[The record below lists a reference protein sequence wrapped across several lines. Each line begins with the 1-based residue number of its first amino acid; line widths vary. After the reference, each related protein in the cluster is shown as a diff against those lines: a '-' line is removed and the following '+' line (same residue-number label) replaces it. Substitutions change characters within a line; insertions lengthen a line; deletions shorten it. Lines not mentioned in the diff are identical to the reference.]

1 MSMAASSVTFVSTE
15 AETKEFIEF
24 LYTHYMTDGFFVPPL
39 RQEQH
44 KLINKQENPFFKQ
57 ARMAMFLAHHDGKI
71 AGRIAAVVDDRFN
84 HQHGL
89 NTGHFAFFECIDYQ
103 PTADLLFRVAEDWLR
118 GQGVEEVL
126 GPTNPGMMDVLGFLV
141 DGFDKY
147 PYIMMP
153 YSKPYYEKLAL
164 SAGYEGVR
172 DLLAFVLDESNVDFD
187 RMRKAKSMIM
197 RRYPQIHIR
206 PVSLKNIDEEVKIVR
221 DIYNEAWKNNWGFL
235 PLSLEEI
242 KGLAKEFKMIYD
254 THFDNLRQ
262 YLNYRSGDQQL
273 SDDIAQSVFMKV
285 WTKKIEVAS
294 GNLKSLLFKMA
305 TDEFVSHVRRQKVER
320 SYRESINLRV
330 IHESEPENDGY
341 GDKKVIFEKALG
353 QLPEKQR
360 TALLMNK
367 MQGLTYKE
375 IAESLNLSQ
384 KAVEKRI
391 SQALNTLKQNLNQ
404 Q

>member
-1 MSMAASSVTFVSTE
+1 
-15 AETKEFIEF
+15 
-24 LYTHYMTDGFFVPPL
+24 MT
-39 RQEQH
+39 
-44 KLINKQENPFFKQ
+44 
-57 ARMAMFLAHHDGKI
+57 
-71 AGRIAAVVDDRFN
+71 
-84 HQHGL
+84 
-89 NTGHFAFFECIDYQ
+89 
-103 PTADLLFRVAEDWLR
+103 
-118 GQGVEEVL
+118 
-126 GPTNPGMMDVLGFLV
+126 
-141 DGFDKY
+141 
-147 PYIMMP
+147 
-153 YSKPYYEKLAL
+153 
-164 SAGYEGVR
+164 
-172 DLLAFVLDESNVDFD
+172 
-187 RMRKAKSMIM
+187 
-197 RRYPQIHIR
+197 
-206 PVSLKNIDEEVKIVR
+206 
-221 DIYNEAWKNNWGFL
+221 
-235 PLSLEEI
+235 
-242 KGLAKEFKMIYD
+242 AKEFKMIYD
-254 THFDNLRQ
+254 THFDNLRR

-320 SYRESINLRV
+320 SYSESINLRV

-341 GDKKVIFEKALG
+341 GDKKVRFEKALG

-367 MQGLTYKE
+367 MQGLTYKG